1 MMSTSSSP
9 LEDLPPECIVA
20 ILACVDDAKSLAN
33 LTLACKSLASIVTSD
48 EAEHVW
54 RRACFNQ
61 FASVRHHC
69 LRDTDVWFADLLPVL
84 TVVDD
89 DDSADDSAVLLH
101 KIKSAEPP
109 EHGTWRRAYTR
120 YTQVARD
127 IIADAVRARDDASGL
142 GACLLLAQKWVKSL
156 TPIEAAVAAE
166 ALARPDR
173 VIDGVSMSSLENFYR
188 TLEVT
193 LAKTKLKCLPTNLNN
208 DEGAVWS
215 KPGISFAVAMLSA
228 QACYATSVGD
238 PAECLSR
245 QERAATA
252 IAAAARSLK
261 HRIERLDE
269 SAGQREKV
277 ELLSAVVLGGTGRSF
292 VTNTSSDDDDDDDDD
307 VSDEHEGTCPDMD
320 VDSEWHAMF
329 WRRRIRRWI
338 SKGKGV
344 DPNDWDLNTMSLVL
358 EGNPG
363 NYYNAANSDVAHAL
377 LSGRAIP
384 LTLTLIWCDIG
395 ARAGLNT
402 VPVGAPGH
410 VLASCCPM
418 EEEEEEE
425 EEEGE
430 IFCDC
435 FRPGGVL
442 MSLDEATTMLRDSG
456 MPISDTSWRQR
467 CRASPQDLACRV
479 ARNVAYASQRALHAP
494 ALGYNPVS
502 HLTTLAC
509 SLGLCAALEP
519 DDPMQVA
526 QYERVLRL
534 VDGNK

>member
-69 LRDTDVWFADLLPVL
+69 LRDTDVWFADLLPVP

-101 KIKSAEPP
+101 NIKSAKPP

-208 DEGAVWS
+208 VEGAVWS

-292 VTNTSSDDDDDDDDD
+292 VTNTSSDDDDDDDD
-307 VSDEHEGTCPDMD
+307 VSDEH
-320 VDSEWHAMF
+320 
-329 WRRRIRRWI
+329 
-338 SKGKGV
+338 
-344 DPNDWDLNTMSLVL
+344 
-358 EGNPG
+358 
-363 NYYNAANSDVAHAL
+363 
-377 LSGRAIP
+377 
-384 LTLTLIWCDIG
+384 
-395 ARAGLNT
+395 
-402 VPVGAPGH
+402 
-410 VLASCCPM
+410 
-418 EEEEEEE
+418 
-425 EEEGE
+425 
-430 IFCDC
+430 
-435 FRPGGVL
+435 
-442 MSLDEATTMLRDSG
+442 
-456 MPISDTSWRQR
+456 
-467 CRASPQDLACRV
+467 
-479 ARNVAYASQRALHAP
+479 
-494 ALGYNPVS
+494 
-502 HLTTLAC
+502 
-509 SLGLCAALEP
+509 
-519 DDPMQVA
+519 
-526 QYERVLRL
+526 
-534 VDGNK
+534 